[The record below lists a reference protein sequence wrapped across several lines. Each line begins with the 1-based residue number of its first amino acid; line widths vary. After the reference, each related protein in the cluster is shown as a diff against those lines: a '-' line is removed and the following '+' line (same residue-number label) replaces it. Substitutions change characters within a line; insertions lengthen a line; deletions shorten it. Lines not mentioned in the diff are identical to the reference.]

1 MVESERP
8 ERRLTAAEQGPKRNQ
23 AHQRPAS
30 TLLRSTPPAM
40 RIRLKLLLLLLTIAV
55 VPLVM
60 VTWFDLSAARRLGLE
75 ISGRAREVLEQ
86 RAHDSLLASAR
97 DSARLLRQETKLLE
111 TAARLQAQ
119 AVGQA
124 LAGTL
129 PLDRSGGGSEGV
141 AVRLG
146 QGVGDDR
153 RVRLAELAPTLA
165 QLREEYAPVALWQRI
180 ALEDGTVAVYPAH
193 PAALESEAAPH
204 PSWYERVRQ
213 GRDLVYEPPH
223 PGALTGQP
231 IITVAAPVFGPRGQ
245 ILGAAAI
252 DVPVGDLLG
261 IASDEPSK
269 PAHVLII
276 DPSGDVVPGPS
287 MRIAAERRNGSIV
300 ARGERVLAAD
310 APGLDAVLT
319 DMVEGRSGVRQVH
332 FKGEDTLWAYANIDQ
347 IDTHL
352 AFVVPYHEVIADAL
366 AAQTYVT
373 STLAR
378 QRTVLLV
385 ALAAFIP
392 LLVGLAIFASRA
404 VTRPLNQLAK
414 AARRLAAGD
423 FAAHTDI
430 RSGDELEELGRLFNI
445 MAPQLF
451 ASIRMRDSLA
461 LAQELQRNLLP
472 HGPPDIPGLDIAGV
486 SLYCDETGGDYYDF
500 LALPELGPDKV
511 AVMIGDV
518 AGHGISAALLMTTA
532 RALLRSRHLHP
543 GRLAHVVGQV
553 NTQLCADSHAGR
565 FMTLFLAVLD
575 VGQRTIH
582 WIGAGHDP
590 GIIYDPQD
598 GTVKFIDGQD
608 IPLGV
613 DPDWHYHEMSH
624 TGWNPGTVLLIGTD
638 GISETRNPAGEMFG
652 RDAALGL
659 IRANA
664 HRSAAEIVHA
674 VTDAL
679 GRFRGASPQRD
690 DVTLVVVKAVG

>member
-1 MVESERP
+1 
-8 ERRLTAAEQGPKRNQ
+8 
-23 AHQRPAS
+23 
-30 TLLRSTPPAM
+30 M
-40 RIRLKLLLLLLTIAV
+40 RIRLKLLLLLLAIAV
-55 VPLVM
+55 VPLVL
-60 VTWFDLSAARRLGLE
+60 VTWFDLSAARQLGLGL
-75 ISGRAREVLEQ
+75 SGRAR
-86 RAHDSLLASAR
+86 ASLLASVR

-119 AVGQA
+119 AVAQA
-124 LAGTL
+124 LAGVL
-129 PLDRSGGGSEGV
+129 PAERTVGVPAADRGIGGEAI

-146 QGVGDDR
+146 RAANADLQA
-153 RVRLAELAPTLA
+153 RLGELVPTLS

-180 ALEDGTVAVYPAH
+180 LLEDGTHAVYPAH
-193 PAALESEAAPH
+193 PAALDAAL

-213 GRDLVYEPPH
+213 GRDLVLESPH
-223 PGALTGQP
+223 PGALTGEP
-231 IITVAAPVFGPRGQ
+231 IVTVAAPVFGPRGE

-261 IASDEPSK
+261 TASEDPGK
-269 PAHVLII
+269 PTHVLII
-276 DPSGDVVPGPS
+276 DPSGDVAAGPS
-287 MRIAAERRNGSIV
+287 MRIAAERLDGSIV
-300 ARGERVLAAD
+300 AHGERVLAAA
-310 APGLDAVLT
+310 APGLDEVLN
-319 DMVEGRSGVRQVH
+319 DMVAGRSGVRQVRY
-332 FKGEDTLWAYANIDQ
+332 KGEDTLWAYANIDQ

-352 AFVVPYHEVIADAL
+352 AFVVPYRDVIADAL
-366 AAQTYVT
+366 EAQTYVID
-373 STLAR
+373 TLAR
-378 QRTVLLV
+378 QRTLLLV
-385 ALAAFIP
+385 ALAVFVP
-392 LLVGLAIFASRA
+392 LLIGLSIFASRA

-430 RSGDELEELGRLFNI
+430 RSGDELEELGRLFNA

-500 LALPELGPDKV
+500 LPLPELGPDKL

-532 RALLRSRHLHP
+532 RALLRSRQMHP
-543 GRLAHVVGQV
+543 GKLAEVVGQV
-553 NTQLCADSHAGR
+553 NAQLCSDSHAGR

-582 WIGAGHDP
+582 WVGAGHDP
-590 GIIYDPQD
+590 GLIFDPLSD
-598 GTVKFIDGQD
+598 TVQSIDGQD

-613 DPDWHYHEMSH
+613 DPDWPYHEHSH

-652 RDAALGL
+652 RDAVFAL

-664 HRSAAEIVHA
+664 HRSAADITQS

-679 GRFRGASPQRD
+679 ATFRAGTPQRD

>member
-1 MVESERP
+1 
-8 ERRLTAAEQGPKRNQ
+8 
-23 AHQRPAS
+23 
-30 TLLRSTPPAM
+30 M

-55 VPLVM
+55 VPLVL

-75 ISGRAREVLEQ
+75 LSGRAREVLEQ
-86 RAHDSLLASAR
+86 RARDSLLASVR
-97 DSARLLRQETKLLE
+97 DSARLLHQETKLLE
-111 TAARLQAQ
+111 TAARLQAPAVAQ
-119 AVGQA
+119 ARAGVLPADRTVGVPA
-124 LAGTL
+124 A
-129 PLDRSGGGSEGV
+129 DRGVGGEAI

-146 QGVGDDR
+146 R
-153 RVRLAELAPTLA
+153 AANAELQARLGELVPILS

-180 ALEDGTVAVYPAH
+180 LLEDGTHAVYPAH
-193 PAALESEAAPH
+193 PAALDAAL

-213 GRDLVYEPPH
+213 GRDLVLEPPH
-223 PGALTGQP
+223 PGALTGEP
-231 IITVAAPVFGPRGQ
+231 IVTVAAPVFGPRGE

-261 IASDEPSK
+261 TASEDPGK
-269 PAHVLII
+269 PTHVLIV
-276 DPSGDVVPGPS
+276 DPSGDAAAGPS
-287 MRIAAERRNGSIV
+287 MRIAAERQDGSIV
-300 ARGERVLAAD
+300 ARGERVLATE
-310 APGLDAVLT
+310 APGLDEVLN
-319 DMVEGRSGVRQVH
+319 DMVAGRSGVRQVRY
-332 FKGEDTLWAYANIDQ
+332 KGEDTLWAYANIDQ

-352 AFVVPYHEVIADAL
+352 AFVVPYRDVIADAL
-366 AAQTYVT
+366 EAQTYVID
-373 STLAR
+373 TLAR
-378 QRTVLLV
+378 QRTLLLV
-385 ALAAFIP
+385 ALAVFVP
-392 LLVGLAIFASRA
+392 LLIGLSIFASRA

-430 RSGDELEELGRLFNI
+430 RSGDELEELGRLFNA

-472 HGPPDIPGLDIAGV
+472 HGPPDIAGLDIAGV

-500 LALPELGPDKV
+500 LPLPELGPDKV

-532 RALLRSRHLHP
+532 RALLRSRQLHP
-543 GRLAHVVGQV
+543 GKLAEVVGQV
-553 NTQLCADSHAGR
+553 NAQLCSDSHAGR

-582 WIGAGHDP
+582 WVGAGHDP
-590 GIIYDPQD
+590 GLIFDPLGD
-598 GTVKFIDGQD
+598 TVQSIDGQD

-613 DPDWHYHEMSH
+613 DPDWSYHEHSH

-652 RDAALGL
+652 RDAVFAL

-664 HRSAAEIVHA
+664 HRSAADITQS

-679 GRFRGASPQRD
+679 ATFRAGTPQRD